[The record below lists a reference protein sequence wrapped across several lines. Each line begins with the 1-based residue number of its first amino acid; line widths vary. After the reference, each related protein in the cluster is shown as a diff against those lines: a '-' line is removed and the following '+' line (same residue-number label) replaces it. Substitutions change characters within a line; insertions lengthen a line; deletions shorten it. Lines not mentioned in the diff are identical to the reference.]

1 MKYTSYKKKTNSSV
15 NIRVLI
21 ILFIFFHIHFVHMQ
35 QMSRYPP
42 KWLKLFLVMQNI
54 YKGVNFRKL

>member
-1 MKYTSYKKKTNSSV
+1 MKYTSYNKKKTNSSV

-21 ILFIFFHIHFVHMQ
+21 ILFFFHIHFVHMQ

-42 KWLKLFLVMQNI
+42 K
-54 YKGVNFRKL
+54 